1 MGKQR
6 LIDSCKTIVDF
17 LSTGHLAIHLGNFQS
32 ILQAI
37 IFLQSAR
44 AEDTVVSFA
53 CRHLAKDSVFECLE
67 LGRALGCGRLEQE
80 ARKLLTTVFRC
91 V

>member
-17 LSTGHLAIHLGNFQS
+17 LSTGHLAIYLGNF
-32 ILQAI
+32 QAI

-80 ARKLLTTVFRC
+80 ARKLLTTAFRC